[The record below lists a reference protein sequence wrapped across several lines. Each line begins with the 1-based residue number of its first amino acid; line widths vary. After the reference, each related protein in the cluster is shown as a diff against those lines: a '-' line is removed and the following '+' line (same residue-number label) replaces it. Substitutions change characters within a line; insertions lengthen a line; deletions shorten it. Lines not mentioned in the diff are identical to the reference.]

1 MYLNKYKKRVDVP
14 YQKSII
20 KTEQNKKQRSSQ
32 MTGRTKA
39 MLEKSAKRLNV
50 ENFTG
55 RTGRPVSNQ
64 FIITDGE
71 TKAFKSYDSII
82 VEQRGQ
88 GGGFDDI
95 LIFGK
100 NYNYSTTT
108 SKYLNKFLEML
119 GYKEIANSRD
129 REKAIDRGMFYSG
142 NKAIYVS
149 VDDTL

>member
-1 MYLNKYKKRVDVP
+1 
-14 YQKSII
+14 
-20 KTEQNKKQRSSQ
+20 
-32 MTGRTKA
+32 
-39 MLEKSAKRLNV
+39 MLEKNAMKLNV

-55 RTGRPVSNQ
+55 RTGRPISNQ
-64 FIITDGE
+64 FIITDGQ

-95 LIFGK
+95 IIFGK
-100 NYNYSTTT
+100 DYNYSVTT

-129 REKAIDRGMFYSG
+129 REKAIKGGMFYSG